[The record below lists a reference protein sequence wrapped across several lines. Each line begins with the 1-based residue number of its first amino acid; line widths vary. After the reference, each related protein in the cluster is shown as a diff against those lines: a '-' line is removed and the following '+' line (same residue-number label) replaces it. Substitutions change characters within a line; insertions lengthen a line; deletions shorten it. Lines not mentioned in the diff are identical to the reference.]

1 MSLCFPLCQL
11 APSFLL
17 LLLLLPKISSS
28 SDCSDDPR
36 YVAKCPGWSRV
47 CSLLPAFMDVFCP
60 RTCNTCSKCACE
72 DQATFAV
79 RCNEWK
85 HHCTGGQWKD
95 FVVSRCPSTCNACE
109 CSEGFIEGS
118 GVLSSPNHPGRY
130 PNNYDKTASIE
141 VEKGETISIEFT
153 AFEVEKSRTCAYDHL
168 TILEGDGTTLMSKTC
183 GYSLPPPLTSKSNK
197 VEVIFKTDSS
207 VTKSGFKLNWSAVK
221 PACKCGIEKPHQR
234 IVGGVE
240 SQSGKYPWMAALFDS
255 SDSSKP
261 RWKACGGTLIASNWV
276 VTAAHCMWRYN
287 IDESKL
293 VKHTKDDL
301 DIVLGV
307 LNISSTDNSTD
318 KNRKKVKLQID
329 PLFHPE
335 SSQDK
340 PDPQKGHDIALLKL
354 SEDVDFEIYTPACLP
369 SDGADYTGQT
379 GSVYGW
385 GSLQSCPKNI
395 PDILREVEVDVISDA
410 DCDAQSSNSVTFT
423 DTNGE
428 CGTGFF
434 SYEGMISDDM
444 LCAGAPGKDA
454 CQGDSG
460 GPFTVKETTTEK
472 HELVG
477 VVSWGAGCAA
487 DGLSGVY
494 VDVAKM
500 RGWIDSTIEENGGA
514 TFCH

>member
-1 MSLCFPLCQL
+1 
-11 APSFLL
+11 
-17 LLLLLPKISSS
+17 
-28 SDCSDDPR
+28 
-36 YVAKCPGWSRV
+36 
-47 CSLLPAFMDVFCP
+47 MDVFCP

-423 DTNGE
+423 DTDGE

-454 CQGDSG
+454 CQANHY
-460 GPFTVKETTTEK
+460 FLIF
-472 HELVG
+472 HLCLVQT
-477 VVSWGAGCAA
+477 
-487 DGLSGVY
+487 L
-494 VDVAKM
+494 
-500 RGWIDSTIEENGGA
+500 NP
-514 TFCH
+514 